1 MTRHRPAPPPAVGLA
16 TSWQHQA
23 AESLPNPL
31 LLIGSAG
38 NVESCNRAALLYFGL
53 ELTTRPYAELV
64 APESAELLGA
74 AVAEV
79 LRGESPADTRL
90 NYHTTAG
97 FQPME
102 SRFYPYT
109 ENDRVRGCIVS
120 STVMPDGNAHDV
132 ATGDGGRVQ
141 HLLEGLADAFFT
153 LDDECRFSYLNVQA
167 QRLLGRPGTELLGRR
182 LLEVF
187 EEFGVESGPWLGALG
202 SRTPGV
208 FEAFYG
214 PQRSWLEVHTYP
226 TDAGLIVYLHDVTQ
240 RRGVQQAL
248 RRAHDELEERV
259 RARTEELEAATKRL
273 EALNVQLQHDA
284 FHDALTGLPNRA
296 LLLDRLSQ
304 AVARNQRH
312 RAQGFAVLFLDFD
325 RFKVINDS
333 LGHAVGD
340 ALLAALGKRLQ
351 DCVRPT
357 DTVARLGGDEF
368 TVLLT
373 DVPVTAEA
381 VRTAERIRVAL
392 EKPLQIGEHELSIS
406 ASVGIVASEL
416 GYSSAE
422 AVLRD
427 ADIAMY
433 RAKLG
438 GKAQHRLF
446 GPAMRDEAVRRLDLE
461 TDLRAA
467 LIQGTLEVAYQPIV
481 AIATGKLIGFE
492 ALARWPHPRYGDLE
506 PGEFIPLAEE
516 VGLITQLDRFVLRR
530 ACTQVRAWRR
540 QFPGLP
546 PLTLSANLSSRQFAL
561 PELAAWLEE
570 ILLEIDFDPRNL
582 KLEITES
589 VFMASSDEVLKTL
602 RDLRDLGVQLHID
615 DFGTGYSSLSY
626 LQNLP
631 VSTLKIDR
639 SFITQMGVSGDGELV
654 QTIVAMAKALGL
666 SVTAEGI
673 ETAAQLEQLKSLG
686 CEYGQGYLYAR
697 PLSPAATEVFVAAQ
711 GGVGEV

>member
-1 MTRHRPAPPPAVGLA
+1 
-16 TSWQHQA
+16 
-23 AESLPNPL
+23 
-31 LLIGSAG
+31 
-38 NVESCNRAALLYFGL
+38 
-53 ELTTRPYAELV
+53 
-64 APESAELLGA
+64 
-74 AVAEV
+74 
-79 LRGESPADTRL
+79 
-90 NYHTTAG
+90 
-97 FQPME
+97 
-102 SRFYPYT
+102 
-109 ENDRVRGCIVS
+109 
-120 STVMPDGNAHDV
+120 
-132 ATGDGGRVQ
+132 
-141 HLLEGLADAFFT
+141 
-153 LDDECRFSYLNVQA
+153 
-167 QRLLGRPGTELLGRR
+167 
-182 LLEVF
+182 
-187 EEFGVESGPWLGALG
+187 
-202 SRTPGV
+202 
-208 FEAFYG
+208 
-214 PQRSWLEVHTYP
+214 
-226 TDAGLIVYLHDVTQ
+226 
-240 RRGVQQAL
+240 
-248 RRAHDELEERV
+248 
-259 RARTEELEAATKRL
+259 
-273 EALNVQLQHDA
+273 
-284 FHDALTGLPNRA
+284 
-296 LLLDRLSQ
+296 
-304 AVARNQRH
+304 
-312 RAQGFAVLFLDFD
+312 
-325 RFKVINDS
+325 
-333 LGHAVGD
+333 
-340 ALLAALGKRLQ
+340 
-351 DCVRPT
+351 
-357 DTVARLGGDEF
+357 
-368 TVLLT
+368 
-373 DVPVTAEA
+373 
-381 VRTAERIRVAL
+381 
-392 EKPLQIGEHELSIS
+392 
-406 ASVGIVASEL
+406 
-416 GYSSAE
+416 
-422 AVLRD
+422 VLRD

-697 PLSPAATEVFVAAQ
+697 PLSPAATEDFMAAQ
-711 GGVGEV
+711 TRSA